1 MPAPAAI
8 QSLVEQG
15 VTTLAKIN
23 DNYRVAR
30 RGGNALLDLIKED
43 LTSQAEILVD
53 NGTAKRKVVVNIPR
67 RDPVTGQEY
76 KENDVQTAPVKV
88 ALSDVPSTPT
98 YRAQQFSAFAEILKS
113 MPPNMQALL
122 IPFALEMSDFGKR
135 KEMAAFLREQLGIQ
149 ADPNSPRRSRRNSRP
164 ARPPRRRP
172 RLQCRT
178 RNQRSRNDRPARRS
192 CWPRPSASA
201 PRQARRDADTVGLVD
216 GAMARYEEELQKL
229 RQQVTDRTTEW
240 QTRLQ
245 QTEMHEQAE
254 TVRARIRAE
263 AQRRRPAAGQ
273 VRTADRRSRPGAGPP
288 GLPPTGRRVAHNR
301 IPALGHG
308 QPQQPQAPIEK
319 SLGAFFHNPRTYP
332 RTRSRKT

>member
-1 MPAPAAI
+1 MLSPQDEVNARSARMMWLLKSRRTLIDSDALHEKYNTMSDANRELGRADAFIVTNPNAARGQIKVEDNFQLSQQQFQIMQERKQAIQDAAGVYAAMMGQNSNASSGLAI

-30 RGGNALLDLIKED
+30 RGVGNALLDLIKED

-201 PRQARRDADTVGLVD
+201 PRQAR
-216 GAMARYEEELQKL
+216 
-229 RQQVTDRTTEW
+229 
-240 QTRLQ
+240 
-245 QTEMHEQAE
+245 
-254 TVRARIRAE
+254 
-263 AQRRRPAAGQ
+263 PA
-273 VRTADRRSRPGAGPP
+273 TP
-288 GLPPTGRRVAHNR
+288 
-301 IPALGHG
+301 
-308 QPQQPQAPIEK
+308 
-319 SLGAFFHNPRTYP
+319 
-332 RTRSRKT
+332 TRSAWSTARWRATKRSCRSCASR